1 MTVLDTL
8 QAKHFTWII
17 YFNPS
22 KEAYKINIYY
32 YLHFR
37 DYIQRLGKNERIH
50 LSLHISVTW
59 GKNPGLVSHYCKPSL
74 CSSWESLI
82 SNNNL
87 EDHKWL
93 PS

>member
-8 QAKHFTWII
+8 LTKHFTWII

-37 DYIQRLGKNERIH
+37 DYKQRLEKN
-50 LSLHISVTW
+50 
-59 GKNPGLVSHYCKPSL
+59 
-74 CSSWESLI
+74 
-82 SNNNL
+82 
-87 EDHKWL
+87 
-93 PS
+93 